1 MTAET
6 LKAPGGVRWLLPLL
20 LLLTAGGVGAFLLLR
35 GEGDVQAAPPP
46 PVPVLVQPV
55 GSGDRAL
62 SFEVSGEV
70 EARSTV
76 NIGFRIPGVVARV
89 LVEEGQSVGVGQLLA
104 ELDGQEYRLN
114 LGLAEAQME
123 LATDAHRRATQ
134 LHGEAGLPQAEF
146 VRAGVALRQATLQH
160 EVALKHVEDTRLVA
174 PASGVVARRG
184 IHPGEQAGPGV
195 PVFTIVSIHP
205 AQVRVGVPE
214 AEIGSVRVG
223 QSATVRLPALPGTVL
238 EGRVEMVGVLAD
250 PVSRSYAVKIG
261 LSNADGILRPGMI
274 AEARILDDAR
284 VQMHTIP
291 GEAVVLDTD
300 GLPLVYVYDP
310 VEERVHSRRIRVG
323 SPFGEEIEVVSGLE
337 GGELVVVGGQHR
349 VRDGSRVEA
358 TRRPAAGG
366 TSPQG
371 AP

>member
-1 MTAET
+1 MTPMSLE
-6 LKAPGGVRWLLPLL
+6 PRSRVRWVLSVLVLLV
-20 LLLTAGGVGAFLLLR
+20 AGAVGAFVLLG
-35 GEGDVQAAPPP
+35 GEGDVQAAAPL
-46 PVPVLVQPV
+46 VPVLVQPV
-55 GSGDRAL
+55 GAGDRAV

-89 LVEEGQSVGVGQLLA
+89 LVEEGQSVGAGQLLA
-104 ELDGQEYRLN
+104 ELDDEEYRLN
-114 LGLAEAQME
+114 LGLAEAQVE
-123 LATDAHRRATQ
+123 LASDAHRRADQ
-134 LHGEAGLPQAEF
+134 LHGEAGLPEADF
-146 VRAGVALRQATLQH
+146 VRVGVALRQATLQQD
-160 EVALKHVEDTRLVA
+160 VARKHVEDSRLFA
-174 PASGVVARRG
+174 PAAGVVARRG

-195 PVFTIVSIHP
+195 PVFTIVSMHP

-214 AEIGSVRVG
+214 AEIGAVRVG
-223 QSATVRLPALPGTVL
+223 QAATVRLPALPGIVL

-261 LSNADGILRPGMI
+261 LSNRDGVIRPGMI

-284 VQMHTIP
+284 VQMYTIP

-300 GLPLVYVYDP
+300 RLPLVYVYDP

-323 SPFGEEIEVVSGLE
+323 APFGEEIEVLSGLE
-337 GGELVVVGGQHR
+337 GHELVVVGGQHR

-358 TRRPAAGG
+358 TRSEGG
-366 TSPQG
+366 SPSRG
-371 AP
+371 GIS